1 MNYLYYNENND
12 LRCNARKIETSV
24 FSSFNNSIIELLS
37 GKYLIA
43 IDISANL
50 SESFYD
56 AIDRSTDT
64 FTDSPFSIF
73 IKIGTSIQSFTIG
86 QYTPV
91 NIHVTRFVEVDK
103 PEKVS
108 ITSNSQD
115 LKNINI
121 HITTERL

>member
-43 IDISANL
+43 IDISANVT
-50 SESFYD
+50 EEFYN
-56 AIDRSTDT
+56 AIDKSTDT

-73 IKIGTSIQSFTIG
+73 IKIGSSIQSFTIG

-91 NIHVTRFVEVDK
+91 NIHVTRLIDVEK
-103 PEKVS
+103 TEKVS
-108 ITSNSQD
+108 ITTNTQD

-121 HITTERL
+121 HVTTERL